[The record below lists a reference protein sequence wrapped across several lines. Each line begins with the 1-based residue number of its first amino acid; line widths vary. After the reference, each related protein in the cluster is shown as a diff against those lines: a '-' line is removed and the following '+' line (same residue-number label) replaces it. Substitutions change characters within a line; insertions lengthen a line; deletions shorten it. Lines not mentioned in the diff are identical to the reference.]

1 MEPHH
6 LIPLAYYD
14 DFSFSLDV
22 EENIVSLCSN
32 CHNAIHYGAESLEM
46 AKVLFRKRKTLL
58 EKAGIEIE
66 EEKFLEMYK

>member
-6 LIPLAYYD
+6 LIPLAYSDRFEY
-14 DFSFSLDV
+14 SLDI

-32 CHNAIHYGAESLEM
+32 CHNEIHYGTESLKM
-46 AKVLFRKRKTLL
+46 VKQLFKKRKALL

-66 EEKFLEMYK
+66 EETLLEMYK